1 MADPR
6 LIAALDLV
14 RRMPP
19 ARIEETLEE
28 LVDLVPDLTDDLLNT
43 IDQPL
48 QAAKDTQGN
57 TYLNCDY
64 NRDGDSYRSPW
75 TNTYDPPIE
84 DGVLPPPA
92 LRSLEVAANDLF
104 NSYREMYYE
113 GGTSSV
119 YFWDLDGVAN
129 GFAACILFKKT
140 VEATKKGLK
149 AGNWDAIHVVEVRP
163 SGATAAYKLTSTI
176 MLSLDT
182 DHATKASSGEP
193 ELKLSGS
200 MTRQDTQSHPFKETG
215 DHLKNVGRMLEE
227 MENRMRDSLQTVYFG
242 RTKTWVNKMYR
253 VGGASVDKMKA
264 DLAAALQAQLK
275 GGE

>member
-1 MADPR
+1 MSAQDKR
-6 LIAALDLV
+6 LTAALDLV

-19 ARIEETLEE
+19 VRIEQTLEE
-28 LVDLVPDLTDDLLNT
+28 LVDLVPDLTDELLNT

-48 QAAKDTQGN
+48 QAAKDAQGN

-84 DGVLPPPA
+84 DGVMPPPH
-92 LRSLEVAANDLF
+92 LRTLEVAANDLF

-113 GGTSSV
+113 GGASSV
-119 YFWDLDGVAN
+119 YFWEPDNGT
-129 GFAACILFKKT
+129 GFAACVLFKKT
-140 VEATKKGLK
+140 VEAAKKGLT
-149 AGNWDAIHVVEVRP
+149 AGFWDAIHVVEMRP
-163 SGATAAYKLTSTI
+163 VDKETAHYKLTSTI

-182 DHATKASSGEP
+182 DHSTKSTKGDAS
-193 ELKLSGS
+193 LKLSGS
-200 MTRQDTQSHPFKETG
+200 MTRQAEEKYAGAKDE

-242 RTKTWVNKMYR
+242 RTKTTVNKMYR
-253 VGGASVDKMKA
+253 MGGASTDKMKA
-264 DLAAALQAQLK
+264 ELAQALQKELGK
-275 GGE
+275 

>member
-1 MADPR
+1 MADKR

-19 ARIEETLEE
+19 VRIEQTLEE

-48 QAAKDTQGN
+48 QPAKDAQGN

-75 TNTYDPPIE
+75 TNTYDPPID
-84 DGVLPPPA
+84 DGVLPPPH
-92 LRSLEVAANDLF
+92 LRQLEVAANDLF

-113 GGTSSV
+113 GGASSV
-119 YFWDLDGVAN
+119 YLWELDPGAP
-129 GFAACILFKKT
+129 GFAACVLFKKT
-140 VEATKKGLK
+140 VEAAKKGLT
-149 AGNWDAIHVVEVRP
+149 AGNWDAIHVVEMRP
-163 SGATAAYKLTSTI
+163 VDAATAHYKLTSTI

-182 DHATKASSGEP
+182 DHTTKSSSGSAS
-193 ELKLSGS
+193 LKLSGS
-200 MTRQDTQSHPFKETG
+200 MTRQTEEKHPGKSDG

-242 RTKTWVNKMYR
+242 RTKTTVNKMYR
-253 VGGASVDKMKA
+253 MGGASTDKMKA
-264 DLAAALQAQLK
+264 DLAQALQKELASK
-275 GGE
+275 